1 MKLFLIDNYKLNI
14 YVLPNKVE
22 DAFLIDYHSPSGI
35 EETITLRA
43 ENNSWIIESTPD
55 VTIYNYSQ
63 SISKEE
69 LKDGAC
75 YQVKFSD
82 LNYHLLLFCM
92 DTPIKYVDLDTST
105 RDVITIG
112 RGADSDIIYD
122 NSYTGY
128 PHATIKRFDN
138 MYIIDNNNSSD
149 NAVYVNNTR
158 VNQKALMPGDVIFI
172 NGLKIIWM
180 KTFIR
185 VNNPNGVLQTKL
197 SQYKH
202 DVFNNQYTPVKDT
215 EKNIVLYNENSLFFH
230 TPILKENVKEK
241 TIEITPPPNKNESED
256 PPVILTLGATIM
268 MGVASSITGV
278 IAIFNVA
285 NGNATL
291 MGAITEIIVC
301 LAMILGCIFFPI
313 LLEKYNKKSKKKK
326 EDKRQKKYS
335 EYLENKR
342 REIKLAME
350 NEKSILLYNNLN
362 IEECKNVIAKKEN
375 KLWNR
380 EIRDEDFLEISLGH
394 GDRKANIVINA
405 TLEDFSL
412 EDDNLRDEVIK
423 IKNEKLLLD
432 NVPITVSLAKNM
444 ILPMIITDNYS
455 LKSNYINGIMLQLIT
470 YYSALDLK
478 IVIMTNEENKSRW
491 ESFKY
496 SSYCY
501 SNDGKEHYFATNEDE
516 IKSVSYYLEN
526 TYKERYSLINNN
538 SNSEDGSDM
547 PDQKIEFDNKE
558 EMYKNFD
565 EYYLIITDDYL
576 TAKRSAIIDA
586 IIKNDENIGFSILMI
601 EPNMKNIPSKSNNF
615 VEINSM
621 EAHIFNKN
629 ITDNNNQK
637 FIPEV
642 LKENIKPYINVIANI
657 PISLA
662 NSKNS
667 IPDSINF
674 LEMYKIG
681 KVDQLNVLNRW
692 EKNDPTSSIH
702 APIGIGE
709 DGKLFELDLH
719 EKYHGPHGLV
729 AGATGSGKSEFI
741 ITYILSMAVNY
752 DPREVQFVLIDYK
765 GGGLAGAF
773 HNKETHVKLPHLVG
787 TITNLDSNEMNRSLV
802 SIQSELKR
810 RQRKF
815 NEARDKLNE
824 STIDIYKYQKF
835 YREGK
840 VDEPIS
846 HLFIISDE
854 FAELKSQQPD
864 FMDQLVSTARIG
876 RSLGVHL
883 ILATQK
889 PAGVVDD
896 QIWSN
901 SRFKICLKVQTAED
915 SREMLKRP
923 EAASIKETGRFYLQV
938 GYDELFLL
946 GQSAWAGAKYTPTDR
961 IVKSLNDSIKF
972 IDNTGITIKEINDVS
987 KVDENENYGDQ
998 LTNIVKYL
1006 NTIGTREHINNTDLW
1021 LPSIPAEIYLSEII
1035 KKYNYQTNINQIEAI
1050 IGEMDDPEQQSQDIL
1065 TVNFSTTGHM
1075 IILGATGSGKENLL
1089 MTIIYSICMSHSPE
1103 DVNFYIM
1110 DFGAEV
1116 LKIFKNMPHV
1126 GEFIQINDAEKIR
1139 NLFVFLE
1146 RELARRKELFSE
1158 YGGSY
1163 DSYIKNSGNKI
1174 PMLMI
1179 VLNGYESFMEQ
1190 HASYDDSL
1198 TVLIRE
1204 ASKYG
1209 IILIE
1214 TVIQTNGIRNS
1225 VFQLFQNKFVL
1236 QIADPFDYRILIEAP
1251 SGLVPAKHPGRGLF
1265 KTDDGC
1271 FEFQTAYIYLKDQI
1285 NEVIQKTI
1293 DTMTDYQKAKSIPMI
1308 PLNFTYD
1315 NILSIITNFKELPI
1329 AINVHTADVIKY
1341 DFISNK
1347 INLIIG
1353 NHAIDNCKNMIQDI
1367 VKMTST
1373 MLKTKLR
1380 IIDLAG
1386 CIETIEGDVDVFQGE
1401 FTATMKD
1408 IINYNN
1414 TDDNVIYLITGLGNM
1429 YDKVLDEGIE
1439 VINKILYN
1447 SDKLSNLN
1455 FIILDD
1461 YSTFRRLSKEDWY
1474 AKLDKKNGIWL
1485 GDGVQDQE
1493 LFEINNLMNCDAS
1506 EGFMGVAYIIKDS
1519 NYELAKIIGTN
1530 HDEGDVI

>member
-35 EETITLRA
+35 EETITLKA
-43 ENNSWIIESTPD
+43 ENNAWVIESTPD
-55 VTIYNYSQ
+55 VSIYNYSQ

-75 YQVKFSD
+75 YQIKFSD

-92 DTPIKYVDLDTST
+92 DTPIKYVDLDTSN
-105 RDVITIG
+105 REVITIG
-112 RGADSDIIYD
+112 RDTNSDIIYD
-122 NSYTGY
+122 NAYTGY
-128 PHATIKRFDN
+128 PHAIIRKN
-138 MYIIDNNNSSD
+138 NNLYILDNNNSEE
-149 NAVYVNNTR
+149 NIVYVNNNR
-158 VNQKALMPGDVIFI
+158 VNSTILTPGDVIFI

-180 KTFIR
+180 ENFIR
-185 VNNPNGVLQTKL
+185 VNNPNNSLQTKL
-197 SQYKH
+197 GQYKH
-202 DVFNNQYTPVKDT
+202 DTFNNQYTPVKDT
-215 EKNIVLYNENSLFFH
+215 EKNMVLYNENSIFFH
-230 TPILKENVKEK
+230 TPILKEHINET
-241 TIEITPPPNKNESED
+241 TINITPPPAKMTNEE
-256 PPVILTLGATIM
+256 PPTILTLGATIM

-278 IAIFNVA
+278 LAIFNVTSNRA
-285 NGNATL
+285 NWAS
-291 MGAITEIIVC
+291 AITEIVIC
-301 LAMILGCIFFPI
+301 FAMILGCIFFPV
-313 LLEKYNKKSKKKK
+313 LLDKYNKRAKKKK
-326 EDKRQKKYS
+326 ENKRQKRYK

-342 REIKLAME
+342 KEIKLAME
-350 NEKSILLYNNLN
+350 NEQSILNYNNLN
-362 IEECKNVIAKKEN
+362 IEECKNTIAKREN

-380 EIRDEDFLEISLGH
+380 EIRDDDFLEISLGH
-394 GDRKANIVINA
+394 GDKEANIKINVS
-405 TLEDFSL
+405 LEDFSL
-412 EDDNLRDEVIK
+412 EDDNLRDEVLN
-423 IKNEKLLLD
+423 IKNEKLFLK

-444 ILPMIITDNYS
+444 ILPIVVSNNYP
-455 LKSNYINGIMLQLIT
+455 LRENYINGIMLQLMT
-470 YYSALDLK
+470 YYSAIDLK
-478 IVIMTNEENKSRW
+478 IIIMTNENNKNKWSY
-491 ESFKY
+491 FKY
-496 SSYCY
+496 LPYCY
-501 SNDGKEHYFATNEDE
+501 SKDGKEHYFATNEDE
-516 IKSVSYYLEN
+516 IKSVSYSLEN
-526 TYKERYSLINNN
+526 VYKERYNLINNK
-538 SNSEDGSDM
+538 SGEEEKAELPS
-547 PDQKIEFDNKE
+547 QKIEFSNKD

-565 EYYLIITDDYL
+565 EYYLIVTDDYL
-576 TAKRSAIIDA
+576 TAKRSAIVDA
-586 IIKNDENIGFSILMI
+586 ITKNDENIGFSILMI
-601 EPNMKNIPSKSNNF
+601 EPTMKNVPSKSNNF
-615 VEINSM
+615 VEINAND
-621 EAHIFNKN
+621 AHIFNKN

-642 LKENIKPYINVIANI
+642 LKENIRPYANVIANI
-657 PISLA
+657 PVSIA

-674 LEMYKIG
+674 LEMYKVG

-692 EKNDPTSSIH
+692 SKNDPTTSIT
-702 APIGIGE
+702 APVGIGE
-709 DGKLFELDLH
+709 DGKLFEIDLH

-741 ITYILSMAVNY
+741 ITYILSMAINY

-773 HNKETHVKLPHLVG
+773 HNKEAHIKLPHLVG

-840 VDEPIS
+840 VDEPIA

-889 PAGVVDD
+889 PSGVVDD

-901 SRFKICLKVQTAED
+901 ARFKVCLKVQTAED

-961 IVKSLNDSIKF
+961 IVKSLNDEIKF
-972 IDNTGITIKEINDVS
+972 IDNTGITIREINDVS

-1006 NTIGTREHINNTDLW
+1006 NTIGLREHLVTTDLW

-1035 KKYNYQTNINQIEAI
+1035 KKYNYKYNTSQIEAI
-1050 IGEMDDPEQQSQDIL
+1050 IGELDDPERQSQDIL
-1065 TVNFSTTGHM
+1065 TVNFNTTGHM
-1075 IILGATGSGKENLL
+1075 AIVGATGSGKENLL
-1089 MTIIYSICMSHSPE
+1089 MTIIYSICMAHSSE

-1116 LKIFKNMPHV
+1116 LKVFKNMPHV
-1126 GEFIQINDAEKIR
+1126 GELIQINDKEKIR

-1158 YGGSY
+1158 FGGSY
-1163 DSYIKNSGNKI
+1163 DSYIKNSGKKI

-1179 VLNGYESFMEQ
+1179 ILNGYENFMEQ

-1214 TVIQTNGIRNS
+1214 TAIQTNSIRNS
-1225 VFQLFQNKFVL
+1225 IFQLFQNKFVL
-1236 QIADPFDYRILIEAP
+1236 QIADPFDYKMLLEAP
-1251 SGLVPAKHPGRGLF
+1251 NGLVPAKHPGRGLF
-1265 KTDDGC
+1265 KRDNEC
-1271 FEFQTAYIYLKDQI
+1271 FEFQTSYIYLKDQI
-1285 NEVIQKTI
+1285 NDVIQKTI
-1293 DTMTDYQKAKSIPMI
+1293 GQLTDDEKAKPIPMI
-1308 PLNFTYD
+1308 PMNFTYD
-1315 NILSIITNFKELPI
+1315 NVLSMITNFKELPI
-1329 AINVHTADVIKY
+1329 GINVHTAEIIKY
-1341 DFISNK
+1341 DFITNK
-1347 INLIIG
+1347 INLMIG
-1353 NHAIDNCKNMIQDI
+1353 NHVIDDCNNLIKDI
-1367 VKMTST
+1367 MKMTST

-1386 CIETIEGDVDVFQGE
+1386 VVSEVEGDIDVFQGE

-1439 VINKILYN
+1439 VINKILFN
-1447 SDKLSNLN
+1447 SDKLTNLN

-1461 YSTFRRLSKEDWY
+1461 YSTFRRLSKEAWY
-1474 AKLDKKNGIWL
+1474 SKLDRKNGIWL
-1485 GDGVQDQE
+1485 GEGVVDQE
-1493 LFEINNLMNCDAS
+1493 LFEINNLMTCDAA
-1506 EGFMGVAYIIKDS
+1506 EEFKGVSYIIKDS

-1530 HDEGDVI
+1530 HEEDVI